1 MNRAPLDVATISLGL
16 AGIGFAVVVF
26 LANLISEPAIQPI
39 LALIL
44 AAAGT
49 IGLLLSRGR
58 RQRKNRK
65 ELS

>member
-1 MNRAPLDVATISLGL
+1 MGL
-16 AGIGFAVVVF
+16 ATLGFATVLLVSRYI
-26 LANLISEPAIQPI
+26 AAPAIQPI

-58 RQRKNRK
+58 TNKKKNRK